1 MKLLI
6 VDMNAL
12 LSRAYY
18 VRMKWYWYT
27 MLLNRASYFAPT
39 HITFCFDEPV
49 PPEDNIRK
57 AINPTYKANRKPDPD
72 RYAFIEQIKKAVQEK
87 FPFATYCH
95 YEADD
100 TIASIAYS
108 FSSNNW
114 EVAIMTGDKDLF
126 QCGGLANTVIL
137 YLPDKETMVYNRQTI
152 TEKYML
158 PEEIATYKALA
169 GDAGDNIKGGYK
181 IGDKTARALIA
192 EFGTIDN
199 IFSNIHTIKP
209 AVAKR
214 LAMSEESIYQS
225 LQLARLK
232 FVKDTYIVSPFA
244 EKDILALQNDY
255 FNTLTPDEF
264 SQIDWSLVNTTN

>member
-27 MLLNRASYFAPT
+27 MLLNRAEYFKPT
-39 HITFCFDEPV
+39 HIAFCFDEPV

-57 AINPTYKANRKPDPD
+57 AINPEYKANRKPDPE
-72 RYAFIEQIKKAVQEK
+72 RYAFIEQVKKAVQEK

-108 FSSNNW
+108 FSSANW
-114 EVAIMTGDKDLF
+114 QVAIMTGDKDLF
-126 QCGGLANTVIL
+126 QCGALSNTVIL
-137 YLPDKETMVYNRQTI
+137 YLPDKETMVYDHETI
-152 TEKYML
+152 TAKYMP
-158 PEEIATYKALA
+158 PEVIATYKALA

-181 IGDKTARALIA
+181 IGDKTARNLIA

-199 IFSNIHTIKP
+199 IFSNIDIIKP
-209 AVAKR
+209 AIAKR
-214 LAMSEESIYQS
+214 LTMSQESIYQS
-225 LQLARLK
+225 LQLAKLK
-232 FVKDTYIVSPFA
+232 FVKDTYTVDPFM

-255 FNTLTPDEF
+255 FNSLTPDEF
-264 SQIDWSLVNTTN
+264 NEIDWSLVNTTN